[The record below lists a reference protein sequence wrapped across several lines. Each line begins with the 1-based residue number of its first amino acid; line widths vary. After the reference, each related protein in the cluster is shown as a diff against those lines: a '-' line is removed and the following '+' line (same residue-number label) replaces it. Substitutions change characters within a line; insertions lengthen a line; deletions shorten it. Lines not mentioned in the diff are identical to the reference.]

1 MVFEFLNINITL
13 EISLF
18 ILLINWCPATNVYM
32 EIKHIS
38 K

>member
-1 MVFEFLNINITL
+1 MVFEFLNINIAL
-13 EISLF
+13 EIFLF
-18 ILLINWCPATNVYM
+18 ILLINWCPATNLYM